1 MKIVFSIK
9 IYISIPKFNEIRR
22 QVQKLELF
30 QCLKRSVSVNVL
42 ANSQALYITN
52 GNVTRYI
59 HTLGPG
65 KDRSSLTT
73 DKQTEIQL
81 LNYQNRNQHP
91 KLHRYTEN

>member
-52 GNVTRYI
+52 GNVTRYNI
-59 HTLGPG
+59 YRSWLVLEMEIFFAFFIELVL
-65 KDRSSLTT
+65 KD
-73 DKQTEIQL
+73 
-81 LNYQNRNQHP
+81 
-91 KLHRYTEN
+91 

>member
-52 GNVTRYI
+52 GNVTRI
-59 HTLGPG
+59 LGPG
-65 KDRSSLTT
+65 QTRSSLIA

-81 LNYQNRNQHP
+81 QNNQNPYQHSI
-91 KLHRYTEN
+91 LHKYTKN

>member
-52 GNVTRYI
+52 GNVTRI
-59 HTLGPG
+59 FIRAWPGPLLVNTRQTNRDTTL
-65 KDRSSLTT
+65 
-73 DKQTEIQL
+73 
-81 LNYQNRNQHP
+81 
-91 KLHRYTEN
+91 KL